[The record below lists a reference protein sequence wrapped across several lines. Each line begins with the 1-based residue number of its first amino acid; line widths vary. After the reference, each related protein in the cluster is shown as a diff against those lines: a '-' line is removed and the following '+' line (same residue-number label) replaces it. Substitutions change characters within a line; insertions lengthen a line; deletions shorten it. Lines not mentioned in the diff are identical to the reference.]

1 MNDQSRRIFLKY
13 TSLGAVAVGAGAAT
27 PALVA
32 SGASAASQGPPH
44 DGPLVAY
51 VSDARSGDVAV
62 MAGEREV
69 VLHDPDLALRLG
81 QIAASAR

>member
-1 MNDQSRRIFLKY
+1 MNQQSRRLFLKY
-13 TSLGAVAVGAGAAT
+13 TSLGAAAVGAGAAA

-32 SGASAASQGPPH
+32 SGASAASGQPH

-51 VSDARSGDVAV
+51 VADARTGDVAV
-62 MAGEREV
+62 MVGEREV
-69 VLHDPDLALRLG
+69 VLHDTDLASRLG